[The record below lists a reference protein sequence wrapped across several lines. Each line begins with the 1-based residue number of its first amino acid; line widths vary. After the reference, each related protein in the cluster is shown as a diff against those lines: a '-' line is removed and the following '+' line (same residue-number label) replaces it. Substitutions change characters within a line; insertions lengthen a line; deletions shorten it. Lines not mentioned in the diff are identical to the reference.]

1 MHASGGVLGH
11 GLGCEELGT
20 GRCIAAT
27 SAHVRLIKDPT
38 FLLRLALLYCEF
50 SCPGSSGIKSHPPA
64 VLLGLAARFPN
75 GVVEFFRLSRVH
87 FFDEGV
93 HDDEDDETFDLEV
106 AVFPDDRRLPY
117 ETELLLDE
125 YCEKLLGA
133 VSDFLKD
140 KKPPSPAKP

>member
-1 MHASGGVLGH
+1 
-11 GLGCEELGT
+11 
-20 GRCIAAT
+20 
-27 SAHVRLIKDPT
+27 
-38 FLLRLALLYCEF
+38 
-50 SCPGSSGIKSHPPA
+50 
-64 VLLGLAARFPN
+64 
-75 GVVEFFRLSRVH
+75 VH